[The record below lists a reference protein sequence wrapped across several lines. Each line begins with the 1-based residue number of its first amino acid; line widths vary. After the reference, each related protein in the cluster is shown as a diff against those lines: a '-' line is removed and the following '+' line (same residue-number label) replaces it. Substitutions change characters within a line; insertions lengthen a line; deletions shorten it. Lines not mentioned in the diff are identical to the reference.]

1 MQTVEALFAD
11 YASYHQTR
19 GNKIFHRLGIPMIMF
34 SLIGMLTYVPLFD
47 IGTIRIDAAMV
58 LIGLSSAY
66 YFIIEW
72 RLGIA
77 MIAVS
82 IVFYFLSAAIPLAI
96 NAILFVLGRILQFIV
111 TMVLQR
117 HGYRLEAASDGLEA
131 VLKLGVSD
139 YDVIVLDLMMP
150 NLDGFTFLETIAHD
164 QPERLRKVIVTSA
177 ASPSVIRERM
187 ADGPFRLL
195 PKPFDIHE
203 LVHAV
208 QSCIAAQA

>member
-19 GNKIFHRLGIPMIMF
+19 VNKIFHRLGIPMIMF

-96 NAILFVLGRILQFIV
+96 NAILFVLGWILQFIGHKV
-111 TMVLQR
+111 YEHKNPAFFRNFVHLLI
-117 HGYRLEAASDGLEA
+117 GPLWILN
-131 VLKLGVSD
+131 
-139 YDVIVLDLMMP
+139 DVIPVVKSGARD
-150 NLDGFTFLETIAHD
+150 
-164 QPERLRKVIVTSA
+164 RA
-177 ASPSVIRERM
+177 A
-187 ADGPFRLL
+187 
-195 PKPFDIHE
+195 
-203 LVHAV
+203 
-208 QSCIAAQA
+208 